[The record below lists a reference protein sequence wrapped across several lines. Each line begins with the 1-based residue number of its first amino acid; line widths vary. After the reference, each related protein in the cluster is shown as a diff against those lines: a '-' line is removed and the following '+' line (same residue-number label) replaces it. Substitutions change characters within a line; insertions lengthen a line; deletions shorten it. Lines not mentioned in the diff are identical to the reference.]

1 MSTPLVRAE
10 GVTRRF
16 GPLEVLRGVSFTLA
30 AGQALALRGPS
41 GCGKSTLLACLGA
54 LDAPD
59 SGAIAIDG
67 QALGGKSADELAR
80 LRNRSIGFVFQD
92 HRLLPQY
99 DVLENVLL
107 PALAFPTDLVASRAR
122 AESLLDQVGLGERL
136 AERPTNLSG
145 GERQRVAIAR
155 ALVMDPAVVLAD
167 EPTGN
172 LDPATAEIVATLLL
186 ELATSGRG
194 ALIVATHDAA
204 LASRFPRQLIWR
216 QGQFEASGTSS

>member
-1 MSTPLVRAE
+1 MSTTLVE
-10 GVTRRF
+10 VQTVTRRF
-16 GPLEVLRGVSFTLA
+16 GALEVLRGVSFSLSS
-30 AGQALALRGPS
+30 GEALALRGPS

-54 LDAPD
+54 LDQPD
-59 SGAIAIDG
+59 SGSIRIEG
-67 QALGGKSADELAR
+67 QDPSTLSGTALAR
-80 LRNRSIGFVFQD
+80 LRNRSVGFVFQD

-107 PALAFPTDLVASRAR
+107 PALAFPGDLVGARAR
-122 AESLLDQVGLGERL
+122 AEALLGRVGLGDRL
-136 AERPTNLSG
+136 RERPLHLSG

-172 LDPATAEIVATLLL
+172 LDPSTGETVASLLF

-194 ALIVATHDAA
+194 ALVVATHDAA
-204 LASRFPRQLIWR
+204 LAARFPRQLVWSDGAFR
-216 QGQFEASGTSS
+216 EEAA